1 MRDLLTILEVR
12 RMLSQMGREGALDE
26 SEDGLCGA
34 ERWARQP
41 HSHLGRKTPLEV
53 LAQDGGLE
61 AVRQA
66 LKITLAQLD
75 AGTGS
80 G

>member
-1 MRDLLTILEVR
+1 MRDLLAILEVR
-12 RMLSQMGREGALDE
+12 RMLSQMGRDGAVDE
-26 SEDGLCGA
+26 SEEGLCGA

-41 HSHLGRKTPLEV
+41 HSHLGQKTPIEV
-53 LAQDGGLE
+53 LGLDGGLP

-66 LKITLAQLD
+66 LKITLAKLD

-80 G
+80 A